1 MWSSTLPTGTVR
13 EEGRGSRTY
22 PQSAGQPARRR
33 QSDRQPRAELA
44 AEVERLRR
52 EKRQADAEIER
63 LESQVELLRSQ
74 LERHHESKRAMADR
88 YERVIAELETAAAT
102 APAAEPTSAEASTRG
117 LLDRLEELF

>member
-63 LESQVELLRSQ
+63 LESQVELLRNQ
-74 LERHHESKRAMADR
+74 LERHHESKRAMVDR

>member
-1 MWSSTLPTGTVR
+1 
-13 EEGRGSRTY
+13 
-22 PQSAGQPARRR
+22 
-33 QSDRQPRAELA
+33 LA

-74 LERHHESKRAMADR
+74 LERHHESKRAMVDR